1 MAIFFVFLL
10 WFSIIILTLLTLHE
24 VMKRYIAWLV
34 EEYLARREG
43 VSKKSKR

>member
-34 EEYLARREG
+34 EEYLTKREG
-43 VSKKSKR
+43 LSKKSKR